1 MADSSTTVPDLLTT
15 DSAPA
20 QPRVL
25 LLGWEYAPRL
35 TGGLGT
41 ASVRLAHAL
50 ASKVELSVIVPRL
63 PEADEADDGAT
74 EPPLSELVA
83 ATDGPDELRSFPASI
98 EWPDQPLVAR
108 PQPRLPSTDG
118 KTAQRE
124 SSLSVAAPPTMVSR
138 LQVLSELTAAQVH
151 AATAPRR
158 PPRYEVFAKQVLHVA
173 LGVASPYVDG
183 PAEERVTTTEE
194 PEVREVAPE
203 ALQIVDEKTVFG
215 TRQHVVVVTEEVPVA
230 VEMPARQPEALP
242 EPETVETAT
251 LEVGETAVLE
261 KAETA
266 TLEEAEELLAA
277 VGSEK
282 EVLAEEVHA
291 SAVPKPAAAEG
302 LQTEVRSAFD
312 PVAEALAPF
321 RNPALNPL
329 TLPSTNAEVVQFARL
344 AARLA
349 SGEAVD
355 VVYAH
360 DWPTFLAG
368 VEIRLEKRVPLVLH
382 VHSTSYDRHG
392 PRPNGWVFELERA
405 AFRAADRIVA
415 VSSYGA
421 QVLAEQYNVDPKRIR
436 VVHHGLAAG
445 PLGPQWEARPVVEA
459 PLVLFIGRLTA
470 QKNPLGFV
478 EIARR
483 VAAEVPQA
491 RFAIAGDGPLREKI
505 RQAAAEAGFDE
516 QHFKLLGFLDDDA
529 VTAKL
534 AEAAVVCLPARSEP
548 FGLAALEAA
557 AAGVPLVLSTTTG
570 AAEVLPGALTADY
583 DDAAGLAGHVT
594 HLLRDEP
601 ARRRAVRENAAAA
614 RRLTWERAA
623 EEVFEILCE
632 VQIG

>member
-1 MADSSTTVPDLLTT
+1 MADSSTTAPDLL
-15 DSAPA
+15 SAAGAAP
-20 QPRVL
+20 PRVL

-50 ASKVELSVIVPRL
+50 ADKVELSVIVPRL
-63 PEADEADDGAT
+63 PEEEEMVEAAAD
-74 EPPLSELVA
+74 PLLSELA
-83 ATDGPDELRSFPASI
+83 ASGDGPDELRHFPPSA
-98 EWPDQPLVAR
+98 EWPDEPMVAR
-108 PQPRLPSTDG
+108 PSPARAAATSPPGDAGPALVAGLNGTAPAPSRPA
-118 KTAQRE
+118 AQMGQ
-124 SSLSVAAPPTMVSR
+124 SGTR
-138 LQVLSELTAAQVH
+138 LQVLSELTAEQVR

-173 LGVASPYVDG
+173 IGVPSPYADG
-183 PAEERVTTTEE
+183 PAEERLVA
-194 PEVREVAPE
+194 PEVRAVAPE
-203 ALQIVDEKTVFG
+203 TLA
-215 TRQHVVVVTEEVPVA
+215 EVPVVA
-230 VEMPARQPEALP
+230 NRETAMVEEEMTPVPMSTDPEALP
-242 EPETVETAT
+242 EPEVAEAAALAANGPLTEAEPAAEAPASEGVDAAPAT
-251 LEVGETAVLE
+251 
-261 KAETA
+261 
-266 TLEEAEELLAA
+266 AEELRPE
-277 VGSEK
+277 VGNPS
-282 EVLAEEVHA
+282 
-291 SAVPKPAAAEG
+291 P
-302 LQTEVRSAFD
+302 D

-321 RNPALNPL
+321 RKPALDPL
-329 TLPSTNAEVVQFARL
+329 ALPSTNAEVVQFARL

-349 SGEAVD
+349 SGEDLD

-368 VEIRLEKRVPLVLH
+368 VEIRLEKRVSLVLH

-392 PRPNGWVFELERA
+392 PRPHGWVFELERA

-415 VSSYGA
+415 VSEYGA
-421 QVLAEQYNVDPKRIR
+421 RVLTEQYGVNAQRIR
-436 VVHHGLAAG
+436 VVHHGLTAG
-445 PLGPQWEARPVVEA
+445 PLGPQWEARPVGAE

-491 RFAIAGDGPLREKI
+491 RFAIAGDGPLREKV
-505 RQAAAEAGFDE
+505 RQAAATAGFDE
-516 QHFKLLGFLDDDA
+516 QDFELLGFLDDEA

-534 AEAAVVCLPARSEP
+534 AEAAVVCLPACSEP

-570 AAEVLPGALTADY
+570 AAEVLPGALTADA
-583 DDAAGLAGHVT
+583 DDPATLAVHVT

-623 EEVFEILCE
+623 EEVLTILQE
-632 VQIG
+632 ARR